1 MNIDNFE
8 IGSPIDINYIT
19 TELLG
24 IKGVLNVVDVKFVN
38 KVGEDDG
45 YSMVQYD
52 MNTAFDSQVKR
63 YFTSFTPSIF

>member
-19 TELLG
+19 AELLG

-63 YFTSFTPSIF
+63 YFTSITPSIF